1 VLGVGALV
9 YGFLHAASDG
19 WGNPVT
25 IGTFAAAAVVLA
37 GFVALQARSAEPL
50 LPLRLFRNRNRVGS
64 YLMGM
69 SIGAA
74 IFSMFYFL
82 TQFVQEILGYSP
94 IKAGLAFLPLMVL
107 LGATAQVGGRLI
119 SRTGPK
125 PLLVFGAAF
134 VLIALAWLSRI
145 SAESS
150 YTGRVLPALLV
161 LGVGVGSFFVPLAGT
176 AVAGVSDRE
185 AGIASGAYNMFFQIG
200 GAIGLA
206 ALTTVATTAIRG
218 DLSSHP
224 AGHAQGFAGPAIAHA
239 LAHGW
244 GTAFEAGTGFA
255 ALALLTALA
264 VVRVRAGE
272 INPAHV
278 H

>member
-1 VLGVGALV
+1 
-9 YGFLHAASDG
+9 
-19 WGNPVT
+19 
-25 IGTFAAAAVVLA
+25 
-37 GFVALQARSAEPL
+37 
-50 LPLRLFRNRNRVGS
+50 
-64 YLMGM
+64 MGM

-119 SRTGPK
+119 GRTGPK
-125 PLLVFGAAF
+125 PLLIFGAAW
-134 VLIALAWLSRI
+134 VLAALLWLSRI
-145 SAESS
+145 SEGSTYA
-150 YTGRVLPALLV
+150 GRVLPALLM

-176 AVAGVSDRE
+176 AVAGVKDHE
-185 AGIASGAYNMFFQIG
+185 AGIASATYNMFFQVG

-206 ALTTVATTAIRG
+206 ALTTVAATAIHG
-218 DLSSHP
+218 DLGGRPTAPP
-224 AGHAQGFAGPAIAHA
+224 AQVLVHA

-244 GTAFEAGTGFA
+244 GTAFAAGAGFA
-255 ALALLTALA
+255 ALALLVALI

-272 INPAHV
+272 INPAHL